1 MNRSRTKRSRQ
12 ERIQR
17 TNRTLIMVFVAVL
30 VLGAFTQIAMI
41 ARVTGQNKRVRAVEQ
56 EIRQLTASADN
67 LNLSLN
73 QFKNLERVAAR
84 AAKLGME
91 KPTGDQIRVVRL
103 PAELDNTSTQS
114 AGNTSAEEIRE

>member
-1 MNRSRTKRSRQ
+1 MNRNHAKRSRQ
-12 ERIQR
+12 EQVRR

-30 VLGAFTQIAMI
+30 LIGAFSQVAMI
-41 ARVTGQNKRVRAVEQ
+41 ARITGQNKRVRAVET
-56 EIRQLTASADN
+56 EIRNLSANADN

-73 QFKNLERVAAR
+73 QFRNLDRVAAK

-103 PAELDNTSTQS
+103 PAALENTSTQS
-114 AGNTSAEEIRE
+114 AGNTSAEEMKE

>member
-12 ERIQR
+12 ERIRR